1 MLNRI
6 IAAALCI
13 FLSSCFLTPG
23 EFESYLA
30 INKDGSYRFA
40 YKGEMQL
47 ILPESGNLRA
57 PRKPVFR
64 PENEYCSV
72 RINNETGEVEPLEYS
87 AISAAEE
94 VAEAAE
100 VAAEAA
106 KAAVDSIRT
115 NEASL
120 PLYSYES
127 QLCNEEQLIERKKQ
141 QEERY
146 QNRLAAHKKR
156 IETLNP
162 LFGGALPGDD
172 SSMEK
177 LAAKL
182 ESYAGWDSVKYTG
195 NDVFQVSYN
204 AEGMVSSGF
213 TFPILADAAINLP
226 FVQILPHKDGGY
238 EVIAPGYGGSGSIV
252 MLANLGRG
260 AARDLAKQD
269 IVTSKGTFTL
279 TTDSDVLANN
289 SQKGLRT
296 EFGRKVIEWDV
307 REGFASPRALIAG
320 QGE

>member
-1 MLNRI
+1 LR
-6 IAAALCI
+6 
-13 FLSSCFLTPG
+13 PG

-47 ILPESGNLRA
+47 ILPESGDLRA

-64 PENEYCSV
+64 PENEYCRV
-72 RINNETGEVEPLEYS
+72 RINNETGEVEPLPLQNS
-87 AISAAEE
+87 AIVEVVEIYEEPTEDNSSASEAESGIVSAAQ
-94 VAEAAE
+94 
-100 VAAEAA
+100 AAEAA
-106 KAAVDSIRT
+106 VEAALAAADT
-115 NEASL
+115 PD
-120 PLYSYES
+120 PLYSYER

-141 QEERY
+141 QEDRY
-146 QNRLAAHKKR
+146 QNRLATHKKR
-156 IETLNP
+156 IEALNP

-172 SSMEK
+172 ASMEK

-182 ESYAGWDSVKYTG
+182 ENYAGWDSVTYTG

-204 AEGMVSSGF
+204 AEGLVSNGF
-213 TFPILADAAINLP
+213 TFPILADAAAILP
-226 FVQILPHKDGGY
+226 FVQILPHKDGTY
-238 EVIAPGYGGSGSIV
+238 EVIAPGYGGSSSV
-252 MLANLGRG
+252 VTLASLDRG
-260 AARDLAKQD
+260 ASASLAKQD

-320 QGE
+320 QSE

>member
-47 ILPESGNLRA
+47 ILPASGDLRA

-64 PENEYCSV
+64 PENEYCRV
-72 RINNETGEVEPLEYS
+72 RINNETGEVEPIEYR
-87 AISAAEE
+87 AIDAIDAIEQAA
-94 VAEAAE
+94 AEAAE
-100 VAAEAA
+100 
-106 KAAVDSIRT
+106 AAVDSIRT
-115 NEASL
+115 NDGSL
-120 PLYSYES
+120 PLYSYERR
-127 QLCNEEQLIERKKQ
+127 LCNEEQLIERKKQ
-141 QEERY
+141 KEERY
-146 QNRLAAHKKR
+146 QNLLAAHKKR
-156 IETLNP
+156 IEALNP

-172 SSMEK
+172 ASMEK

-182 ESYAGWDSVKYTG
+182 ENYAGWDSVTYTG

-204 AEGMVSSGF
+204 AEGLVSNGF
-213 TFPILADAAINLP
+213 TFPILADAAAILP
-226 FVQILPHKDGGY
+226 FVQILPHKDGTY
-238 EVIAPGYGGSGSIV
+238 EVIAPGYGGSNSV
-252 MLANLGRG
+252 VTLANLDRG
-260 AARDLAKQD
+260 ASRSLAKQD

-307 REGFASPRALIAG
+307 REGVASPRALIAG
-320 QGE
+320 KSE

>member
-47 ILPESGNLRA
+47 ILPASGDLRA

-64 PENEYCSV
+64 PENEYCRV
-72 RINNETGEVEPLEYS
+72 RINNETGEVEPIGYS
-87 AISAAEE
+87 AFE
-94 VAEAAE
+94 EAAE
-100 VAAEAA
+100 DAVEAAEAA
-106 KAAVDSIRT
+106 FDSAKT
-115 NEASL
+115 NNRSL
-120 PLYSYES
+120 PLYSYER
-127 QLCNEEQLIERKKQ
+127 QLCNEEQLIERKKEK
-141 QEERY
+141 EERY

-156 IETLNP
+156 IEALNP

-172 SSMEK
+172 ASMEK

-182 ESYAGWDSVKYTG
+182 ENYAGWDSVTYTG
-195 NDVFQVSYN
+195 NDVFQVNYN
-204 AEGMVSSGF
+204 AEGLVSNGF
-213 TFPILADAAINLP
+213 TFPILADAAAILP
-226 FVQILPHKDGGY
+226 FVQILPHKDGTY
-238 EVIAPGYGGSGSIV
+238 EVIAPGYGGSNSV
-252 MLANLGRG
+252 VTLASLDRG
-260 AARDLAKQD
+260 ASRSLAQQD

-320 QGE
+320 QSE